1 MPYPVFTI
9 ESIRAR
15 CEKDI
20 TDFLAQEQLGREAIP
35 PMFALV
41 ETMEDPKTQIRPLTD
56 FMQQY
61 LAENTY
67 VSQISNIED
76 ELIKKQLWI
85 ARTYLFYQFMIF
97 VIIALGLSLIHI

>member
-20 TDFLAQEQLGREAIP
+20 TEFLAQEKLDRAA
-35 PMFALV
+35 MFSLV

-56 FMQQY
+56 FMQQH
-61 LAENTY
+61 LGENTY
-67 VSQISNIED
+67 VTQISNIGD
-76 ELIKKQLWI
+76 ELLKKQL
-85 ARTYLFYQFMIF
+85 
-97 VIIALGLSLIHI
+97 SK